1 MNKSHTLIPLC
12 LLAGLT
18 IGLGQTYEF
27 DDYGKTVTVSTPIVV
42 PAGQTFDGRLPDGRL
57 TRYIAHR
64 TKLGDGSQREGQKP
78 IFIVKPGAKLQ
89 NVIIDK
95 PAADGIHVEAGT
107 NKQTRIRNVQFRD
120 IGEDAIT
127 ISSGNLESYVVI
139 DSCLFQNAADK
150 VIQVNAPSRV
160 HIVNC
165 VARNFARFARATG
178 TGPNSSYRISID
190 RLVAYRGETILKM
203 TNPKSR
209 GEVTNSYFTQVT
221 RIAETENGAKIE
233 VRNSRIQD
241 QDDFKDTVED
251 LEKKKKKPVIIAQK
265 PNRDDDDNDKKKKDK
280 DDDKDRD
287 ERDNPL
293 DRLKTL
299 DEIDLENFIK
309 KIGRTLKDL

>member
-1 MNKSHTLIPLC
+1 MNRRTRTLLPLF
-12 LLAGLT
+12 LLSLCAAT
-18 IGLGQTYEF
+18 SAFGQAYEF
-27 DDYGKTVTVSTPIVV
+27 DDYGKTVTVSKTIVV
-42 PAGQTFDGRLPDGRL
+42 QAGQTFDGRLPDGRL
-57 TRYIAHR
+57 TRYIANR
-64 TKLGDGSQREGQKP
+64 TKLGDGSQKEGQKP

-89 NVIIDK
+89 NIIIDK

-139 DSCLFQNAADK
+139 DSCLFQNASDK

-178 TGPNSSYRISID
+178 TGANSSYRISID

-209 GEVTNSYFTQVT
+209 GEVRNSYFTQVT
-221 RIAETENGAKIE
+221 RIAEADNGAQIE
-233 VRNSRIQD
+233 VSNSKIRD
-241 QDDFKDTVED
+241 RDDFEDDVKDMER
-251 LEKKKKKPVIIAQK
+251 KKPVIIAQR
-265 PNRDDDDNDKKKKDK
+265 PNRDNDDDDKKKDDDDNDERDE
-280 DDDKDRD
+280 DKDRKKTAD
-287 ERDNPL
+287 ED
-293 DRLKTL
+293 
-299 DEIDLENFIK
+299 DLEAFIK